1 MFAVGAMAERAA
13 NVGDFEESFAII
25 QSLPPEDAVNPPSSI
40 KGTPKSLALLFLHA
54 IHFAFYTKE
63 TSTLKELHTLL
74 ESMAVEKFVFVST
87 ERDEENGSQGGSDGE
102 CIFETEIEKDPQP
115 STDSDSFT
123 DFIAC
128 ANVSNL

>member
-1 MFAVGAMAERAA
+1 M
-13 NVGDFEESFAII
+13 
-25 QSLPPEDAVNPPSSI
+25 
-40 KGTPKSLALLFLHA
+40 
-54 IHFAFYTKE
+54 
-63 TSTLKELHTLL
+63 KELHTLL

-87 ERDEENGSQGGSDGE
+87 ERDEGGQDEENGSQGGSDGE